1 MKKRKLLS
9 RVLCLILC
17 LCLAIELIPSEAY
30 ANTLKGIDKAVSSQD
45 KPVKI
50 KTGEEKVS
58 KIPKENNNLNEIE
71 NEENDTPEILQ
82 ELEDERSTRVKKF
95 LMSDGSISAVS

>member
-30 ANTLKGIDKAVSSQD
+30 ANTLKGIDPQLELSKA
-45 KPVKI
+45 
-50 KTGEEKVS
+50 
-58 KIPKENNNLNEIE
+58 
-71 NEENDTPEILQ
+71 
-82 ELEDERSTRVKKF
+82 KKK
-95 LMSDGSISAVS
+95 GQ

>member
-71 NEENDTPEILQ
+71 NEENTQPE
-82 ELEDERSTRVKKF
+82 ELYHQVLIHSP
-95 LMSDGSISAVS
+95 LMSKQQM

>member
-9 RVLCLILC
+9 RVLC

-45 KPVKI
+45 KSVKI
-50 KTGEEKVS
+50 KTGEEKIS

-71 NEENDTPEILQ
+71 KEENDTLKIVILAR
-82 ELEDERSTRVKKF
+82 L
-95 LMSDGSISAVS
+95 